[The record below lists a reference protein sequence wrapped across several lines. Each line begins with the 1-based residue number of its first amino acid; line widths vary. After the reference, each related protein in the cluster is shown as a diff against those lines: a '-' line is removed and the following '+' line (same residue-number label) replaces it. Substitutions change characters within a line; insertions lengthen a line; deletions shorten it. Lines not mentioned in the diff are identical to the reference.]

1 MTDRA
6 NIGECSELRIIQGQA
21 EREQLRLEVIRWLQ
35 EHPGKHAVGK
45 IAKELGAS
53 GRWKSVATIVSRGV
67 GTTFLTDRSAIY
79 ANASSSTVFVWLVP
93 ALMRKEWVA

>member
-1 MTDRA
+1 MTDRS

-35 EHPGKHAVGK
+35 DHPGKHAVGK
-45 IAKELGAS
+45 IAKELGV
-53 GRWKSVATIVSRGV
+53 KSVATIVSRGV
-67 GTTFLTDRSAIY
+67 GTTFLTERSAIY

-93 ALMRKEWVA
+93 ALMRK